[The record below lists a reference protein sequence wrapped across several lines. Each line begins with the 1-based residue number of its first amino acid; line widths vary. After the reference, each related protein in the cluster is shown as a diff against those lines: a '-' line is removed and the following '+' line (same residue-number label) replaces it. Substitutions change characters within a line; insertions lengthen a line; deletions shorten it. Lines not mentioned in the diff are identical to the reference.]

1 MMKHYRI
8 IPEGSSHIIYQ
19 KPERDVYVSINDEND
34 V

>member
-1 MMKHYRI
+1 MMTHYRI
-8 IPEGSSHIIYQ
+8 IPEGSSHIIYR